1 MQIIFANYFIQVK
14 KGNEFLVLIE
24 TEICCTYSFQ
34 NVQSQF
40 EAINSK
46 LRHNIDE
53 YIFAL
58 ISQNNRDVTFV
69 KFLSPMRVDVSL
81 QPQFS
86 QTCIR
91 SLFHTTLVQNGG
103 IYHFKSPICGGGG
116 GSQSSNHVYLL
127 YYQSRRGKEI
137 RIDLNFHF

>member
-1 MQIIFANYFIQVK
+1 MFVTFITISISELLKLCIFCQSHFNSV
-14 KGNEFLVLIE
+14 NLSR
-24 TEICCTYSFQ
+24 YSCLYLG
-34 NVQSQF
+34 S
-40 EAINSK
+40 
-46 LRHNIDE
+46 LHPR
-53 YIFAL
+53 IFSL

-69 KFLSPMRVDVSL
+69 KFLSPMRVDIFL

>member
-1 MQIIFANYFIQVK
+1 MQII
-14 KGNEFLVLIE
+14 
-24 TEICCTYSFQ
+24 SFRWKREMNFSFWLKQ
-34 NVQSQF
+34 KYAVHIHFRIYKVNLKPSTLSWGTTSMNTF
-40 EAINSK
+40 S
-46 LRHNIDE
+46 
-53 YIFAL
+53 L

-69 KFLSPMRVDVSL
+69 KFLSPMHVDIFL